1 LDPVFQLDGAYD
13 LHVHAGPDLFERV
26 ADDVETAS
34 RYAAAGM
41 AGMAVKAHLESTAS
55 RAYHVNSL
63 LHDRGV
69 DSFRYIGGICL
80 NYPVGGINPAAVDA
94 CLRSGGRIV
103 WMPSGHSRF
112 HGEIKGTLGNW
123 GYGDMKLYT
132 PPDARGI
139 SVFDDAGELTPET
152 RDVVAMVRDHHA
164 VLATS
169 HLSPPEILAL
179 SAFAQPLG
187 AKIVVTH
194 LRWTPEYDLALGEAA
209 VANGATIEIAASTVG
224 GYENR
229 CSLAE
234 AVQITRTLGPRHVVI
249 SSDAGSPRYPV
260 PAELLRAFGE
270 NLSQAGV
277 AASDL
282 RQMMVDNPAALIAA

>member
-1 LDPVFQLDGAYD
+1 
-13 LHVHAGPDLFERV
+13 
-26 ADDVETAS
+26 
-34 RYAAAGM
+34 
-41 AGMAVKAHLESTAS
+41 
-55 RAYHVNSL
+55 
-63 LHDRGV
+63 
-69 DSFRYIGGICL
+69 
-80 NYPVGGINPAAVDA
+80 
-94 CLRSGGRIV
+94 
-103 WMPSGHSRF
+103 
-112 HGEIKGTLGNW
+112 
-123 GYGDMKLYT
+123 
-132 PPDARGI
+132 
-139 SVFDDAGELTPET
+139 
-152 RDVVAMVRDHHA
+152 MVRDHHA

-194 LRWTPEYDLALGEAA
+194 LRWPTEYDLALGEAA

-249 SSDAGSPRYPV
+249 SSSTGTRAIPV